1 MEQKI
6 KNDSLIKNA
15 TKMLSQKTKTLKIY
29 DLFLIKAQK
38 LVLNWRQENV
48 LRSH

>member
-1 MEQKI
+1 
-6 KNDSLIKNA
+6 
-15 TKMLSQKTKTLKIY
+15 MLSQKTKTLKIY
-29 DLFLIKAQK
+29 DLFLITAQK